1 MGLLYGGGGGH
12 GREVGEKSRAECGR
26 VGAGGMHSG
35 RRVHPGRYRGK
46 PKFFGAHRGR
56 IRVFVRG
63 SFRVRLGVRSG
74 FVWSSFLVR
83 FNSFWGV
90 LCLYRVDFIE
100 NVGRRSGEL
109 RNMFFARG
117 PGARWVRSGHA
128 DLRTD
133 LGKMLISATTIAGET
148 WKSSFREGVRAGDW
162 LRKWLMRGGLAVFGI
177 FLLKASPRGG
187 TQAPVPPH
195 FSAKSYVIER
205 NGLSGTAGEG
215 AGLGGAGGSRQG
227 HIYQ

>member
-1 MGLLYGGGGGH
+1 M
-12 GREVGEKSRAECGR
+12 
-26 VGAGGMHSG
+26 
-35 RRVHPGRYRGK
+35 
-46 PKFFGAHRGR
+46 
-56 IRVFVRG
+56 RVFVWG

-83 FNSFWGV
+83 FDSFWGV

-117 PGARWVRSGHA
+117 LGARWVRSGHA

-133 LGKMLISATTIAGET
+133 FGKMLISATTIAGET
-148 WKSSFREGVRAGDW
+148 WESSFREGVRAGDW

-195 FSAKSYVIER
+195 FSGKSYTVES
-205 NGLSGTAGEG
+205 NGLDGTDAAG
-215 AGLGGAGGSRQG
+215 AGLSGAGGSRRV